1 MKIGELAKRSG
12 VSVDAIRYYER
23 RGVLPRAQRTDSR
36 YRVFGEESIARLAL
50 VRQLQDLGFTLDEV
64 TDALQAHDSGNATC
78 ETERWRLEQ
87 VSERIDQKIRDL
99 QRTRRS
105 IQETLAD
112 CERGACRLLLSPTLH
127 TGRGSGHAGS
137 QPDAKASDG
146 GGVRRGR
153 AAQRP

>member
-1 MKIGELAKRSG
+1 MVTVKIGELAKRSG

-23 RGVLPRAQRTDSR
+23 RGVLPRAERTDSR
-36 YRVFGEESIARLAL
+36 YRVFSEESVARLTL

-99 QRTRRS
+99 QGTRQS
-105 IQETLAD
+105 IQATLAD
-112 CERGACRLLLSPTLH
+112 CERGACRLLISPT
-127 TGRGSGHAGS
+127 
-137 QPDAKASDG
+137 
-146 GGVRRGR
+146 
-153 AAQRP
+153 